1 LKAEAL
7 SNNGLSAIN
16 TTSFTIVGSPIT
28 RLANYNTS
36 YVVSAASLLKID
48 FKLFYPECPSYQGL

>member
-1 LKAEAL
+1 LNVEAL
-7 SNNGLSAIN
+7 SNNGLTAIN

-48 FKLFYPECPSYQGL
+48 FKVLYPECAAYQGL